1 MFRQESKAKKKLEEE
16 YAAQKKMMDD
26 AAKMDASL
34 KKQVRDLQAEVERKK
49 KLAMQAIAARG
60 QFKETLMEYQH
71 KVTQFQGI
79 LDKKD
84 SEMHE
89 AKEERD
95 RYERKHDEMF
105 QAVSGLNGRIEEL
118 EQHKLHLL

>member
-49 KLAMQAIAARG
+49 KLAM
-60 QFKETLMEYQH
+60 
-71 KVTQFQGI
+71 
-79 LDKKD
+79 
-84 SEMHE
+84 
-89 AKEERD
+89 
-95 RYERKHDEMF
+95 
-105 QAVSGLNGRIEEL
+105 
-118 EQHKLHLL
+118 